1 MNFLY
6 RIFVKLKSQ
15 TFIFT
20 NLNAIVH
27 ILRLSIVNSRTQT
40 QNLAIKIS
48 FSFLACFI
56 FLFYLCKLKE
66 KCHFG
71 PNYTH
76 NGNKRQN

>member
-1 MNFLY
+1 
-6 RIFVKLKSQ
+6 
-15 TFIFT
+15 
-20 NLNAIVH
+20 
-27 ILRLSIVNSRTQT
+27 
-40 QNLAIKIS
+40 LAIKIS